1 VNKSTSISGTG
12 DDTWTVTFS
21 PGTYKFVCDPHASQM
36 KGSFTVTAA
45 PVQLAVAKQGDGSGS
60 VTSDPGGIDCGSTCS
75 ATFAK
80 NASVTLTA
88 TPATGSTFSGWGGD
102 CSGTS
107 TCSLTMSDD
116 RSVTATFA
124 LQRLGVTV
132 VKSGNGHGTVTSAP
146 AGIDCG
152 ATCSGTFAYGTSVTL
167 TPAPADDSTFTGWDG
182 ACAGTAACT
191 VTVDAAKSVTAG
203 FALKRFAVHVARKGA
218 GRVTSAP
225 GGIACGG
232 ACAADFDY
240 GMVVRLT
247 AAPGPGSTFA
257 GWTGA
262 CTGAACALTVTADR
276 AVTATFAPVAVK
288 VTKSAVVISLRLAG
302 RTRGRIELLHAGKR
316 VLSRSVSLASGRL
329 TVPLPT
335 KPGTYVLRLTIAGK
349 RVLVHTVRVGG

>member
-1 VNKSTSISGTG
+1 VNKTTSVSGTG

-45 PVQLAVAKQGDGSGS
+45 QVELAVARQGDGSGS
-60 VTSDPGGIDCGSTCS
+60 VTSDPGGIDCGSSCS
-75 ATFAK
+75 ADFAK

-88 TPATGSTFSGWGGD
+88 APATGSTFSGWGGD

-116 RSVTATFA
+116 RSVTATFT
-124 LQRLGVTV
+124 LQRLGLTV

-146 AGIDCG
+146 AGVDCG
-152 ATCSGTFAYGTSVTL
+152 GTCSVTFAYGTSVTL

-182 ACAGTAACT
+182 ACTGTGACT

-203 FALKRFAVHVARKGA
+203 FALERFAVHVARKGA

-232 ACAADFDY
+232 ACSAEFDF
-240 GMVVRLT
+240 GSVVRLT
-247 AAPGPGSTFA
+247 AEPSTGSTFA
-257 GWTGA
+257 GWSGA
-262 CTGAACALTVTADR
+262 CTGAACSLTVTGDR
-276 AVTATFAPVAVK
+276 AVTATFAPITVK
-288 VTKSAVVISLRLAG
+288 VANGVAVISLRLAG
-302 RTRGRIELLHAGKR
+302 RTRGRIEVLHAGKR
-316 VLSRSVSLASGRL
+316 VLSRSVLLASGRL
-329 TVPLPT
+329 TVPLPA
-335 KPGTYVLRLTIAGK
+335 KPGAYVLRLTIAGK
-349 RVLVHTVRVGG
+349 RVLVRTVRVGG